1 MRGLQDNIMIN
12 VCDLLRKGQ
21 TKTMNHTEVLN
32 NQVHTRHS
40 LLSNTEQ
47 RCERLGPEVFRI

>member
-12 VCDLLRKGQ
+12 VCDLLRKCQ
-21 TKTMNHTEVLN
+21 TKMMNHTEVLN
-32 NQVHTRHS
+32 NQVHTHHL

>member
-1 MRGLQDNIMIN
+1 MIN
-12 VCDLLRKGQ
+12 VCELLRKGQ

-32 NQVHTRHS
+32 NQVHTRYS